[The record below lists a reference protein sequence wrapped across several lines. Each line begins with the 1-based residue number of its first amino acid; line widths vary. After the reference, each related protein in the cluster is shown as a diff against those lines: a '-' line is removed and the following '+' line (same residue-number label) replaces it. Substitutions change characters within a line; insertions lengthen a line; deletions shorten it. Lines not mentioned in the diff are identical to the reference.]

1 VSDKRRIVMKGVIN
15 EQESRRR
22 GYVAEIDEGL
32 SSDDEFQEF
41 EQGIIKKAI
50 QSSEFLFCSL
60 KIFKKIQK
68 KNIVFY
74 FNFN

>member
-1 VSDKRRIVMKGVIN
+1 MKGVIN

-22 GYVAEIDEGL
+22 GFVAEIDEGL

-50 QSSEFLFCSL
+50 QSSEFSCYYSL
-60 KIFKKIQK
+60 KIIENIIKI
-68 KNIVFY
+68 KNCFLILIL
-74 FNFN
+74 N